1 MNLFLNP
8 KVIALAVL
16 ASLAPFAIDTYLP
29 GFHIIATDLS
39 STPAY
44 VQQSLTFYLIPY
56 TIMTLFHGAISDSI
70 GRIMTIKWGLALF
83 FFASIG
89 CAVATSVEQLWF
101 FRALQGIGGGAGNVV
116 ARAMVR
122 DLYEGAQAQRV
133 MATIQIIFGIA
144 PAVAPIFGGFLLDY
158 GWQSIFVFLA
168 LYAGI
173 AIYFSSRVLPET
185 MLLKD
190 RLPFD
195 LKSIASRYRTI
206 FKNKEFLFLILS
218 LSANFSAF
226 FLYVLASP
234 IFLIDLLGFTEKQ
247 FAYLFVPTV
256 CGMIIG
262 SFIAKKTAGV
272 INPSRVTRF
281 GYFWMLL
288 IVLSNLIYCYFFDNN
303 PIFNIGFIALY
314 NIGMAAIMPIIS
326 IAALDCFPK
335 ARGTAASA
343 QAFMQMFF
351 SSAVAGV
358 IVPICWF
365 STFGLSLGL
374 FFILIFGL
382 FCITRTKL
390 WLIEVSPKNV

>member
-8 KVIALAVL
+8 KVITLAVL

-29 GFHIIATDLS
+29 GFHIIASDLL
-39 STPAY
+39 STPSY

-56 TIMTLFHGAISDSI
+56 TVMTLFHGAISDSI
-70 GRIMTIKWGLALF
+70 GRITTIKWGLALF

-89 CAVATSVEQLWF
+89 CALSTSIEELWF

-144 PAVAPIFGGFLLDY
+144 PAVAPIVGGFLLDY
-158 GWQSIFVFLA
+158 EWQSIFIFLA

-173 AIYFSSRVLPET
+173 AIFLSSKILPET
-185 MLLKD
+185 MPLKD

-195 LKSIASRYRTI
+195 LKSISKRYRTI
-206 FKNKEFLFLILS
+206 FKDKEFIFLILS
-218 LSANFSAF
+218 ISANFSAF

-234 IFLIDLLGFTEKQ
+234 IFLIDLLGFSEKQ

-272 INPSRVTRF
+272 ISPSKVTRF
-281 GYFWMLL
+281 GYFWMAL
-288 IVLSNLIYCYFFDNN
+288 ITISNVVFCYFFDNN
-303 PIFNIGFIALY
+303 PIVNIGFIALY

-335 ARGTAASA
+335 ARGTAASG
-343 QAFMQMFF
+343 QAFMQMLF

-374 FFILIFGL
+374 FFILMFGL
-382 FCITRTKL
+382 VCITRTKL
-390 WLIEVSPKNV
+390 WA

>member
-44 VQQSLTFYLIPY
+44 IQQSLTFYLIPY

-89 CAVATSVEQLWF
+89 CALATSVEQLWF

-158 GWQSIFVFLA
+158 GWQSIFIFLA
-168 LYAGI
+168 LYAAT

-195 LKSIASRYRTI
+195 LKSIASRYRRI
-206 FKNKEFLFLILS
+206 FKDKEFLFLILS

-256 CGMIIG
+256 CGMIMG
-262 SFIAKKTAGV
+262 SLIAKKTAGV
-272 INPSRVTRF
+272 INPSRVIRF

-288 IVLSNLIYCYFFDNN
+288 MALSNLIYCYFIDNN

-335 ARGTAASA
+335 ARGTAASG

-358 IVPICWF
+358 IVPICWY

-374 FFILIFGL
+374 FLILIFGL

-390 WLIEVSPKNV
+390 WAYKNKL

>member
-8 KVIALAVL
+8 KVIALAIL

-44 VQQSLTFYLIPY
+44 IQQSLTFYLIPY

-89 CAVATSVEQLWF
+89 CALATSVEQLWF

-158 GWQSIFVFLA
+158 GWQSIFIFLA
-168 LYAGI
+168 LYAAT
-173 AIYFSSRVLPET
+173 AIFFSSRVLPET

-195 LKSIASRYRTI
+195 LKSIASRYRRI
-206 FKNKEFLFLILS
+206 FKDKEFLFLILS

-256 CGMIIG
+256 CGMIMG
-262 SFIAKKTAGV
+262 SLIAKKTAGV
-272 INPSRVTRF
+272 INPSRVIRF

-288 IVLSNLIYCYFFDNN
+288 MALSNLIYCYFIDNN

-335 ARGTAASA
+335 ARGTAASG

-358 IVPICWF
+358 IVPICWY

-374 FFILIFGL
+374 FLILIFGL

-390 WLIEVSPKNV
+390 WAYKNKL

>member
-8 KVIALAVL
+8 KVIALAIL

-29 GFHIIATDLS
+29 GFHIIASDLL
-39 STPAY
+39 STPSY

-56 TIMTLFHGAISDSI
+56 TVMTLFHGAISDSI
-70 GRIMTIKWGLALF
+70 GRITTIKWGLALF

-89 CAVATSVEQLWF
+89 CALSTSVEELWF

-144 PAVAPIFGGFLLDY
+144 PAVAPIVGGFLLDY
-158 GWQSIFVFLA
+158 EWQSIFIFLA

-173 AIYFSSRVLPET
+173 AIFLSSKILPET
-185 MLLKD
+185 MPLKD

-195 LKSIASRYRTI
+195 LKSISKRYRII
-206 FKNKEFLFLILS
+206 FKDKEFIFMILS
-218 LSANFSAF
+218 ISANFSAF

-234 IFLIDLLGFTEKQ
+234 IFLIDLLGFSEKQ

-272 INPSRVTRF
+272 ISPSKVTRF
-281 GYFWMLL
+281 GYFWMAL
-288 IVLSNLIYCYFFDNN
+288 ITISNVVFCYFFDNN
-303 PIFNIGFIALY
+303 PIVNIGFIALY

-335 ARGTAASA
+335 ARGTAASG
-343 QAFMQMFF
+343 QAFMQMLF

-374 FFILIFGL
+374 FFILMFGL
-382 FCITRTKL
+382 VCITRTKL
-390 WLIEVSPKNV
+390 WA

>member
-44 VQQSLTFYLIPY
+44 IQQSLTFYLIPY

-89 CAVATSVEQLWF
+89 CALATSVEQLWF

-158 GWQSIFVFLA
+158 GWQSIFIFLA
-168 LYAGI
+168 LYAAT
-173 AIYFSSRVLPET
+173 AIFFSSRVLPET

-195 LKSIASRYRTI
+195 LKSIASRYRRI
-206 FKNKEFLFLILS
+206 FKDKEFLFLILS

-256 CGMIIG
+256 CGMIMG
-262 SFIAKKTAGV
+262 SLIAKKTAGV
-272 INPSRVTRF
+272 INPSRVIRF

-288 IVLSNLIYCYFFDNN
+288 MALSNLIYCYFIDNN

-335 ARGTAASA
+335 ARGTAASG

-358 IVPICWF
+358 IVPICWY

-374 FFILIFGL
+374 FLILIFGL

-390 WLIEVSPKNV
+390 WAYKNKL

>member
-8 KVIALAVL
+8 KVIVLAIL

-29 GFHIIATDLS
+29 GFHIIASDLL
-39 STPAY
+39 STPSY

-56 TIMTLFHGAISDSI
+56 TVMTLFHGAISDSI
-70 GRIMTIKWGLALF
+70 GRITTIKWGLALF

-89 CAVATSVEQLWF
+89 CALSTSIEELWF

-144 PAVAPIFGGFLLDY
+144 PAVAPIVGGFLLDY
-158 GWQSIFVFLA
+158 EWQSIFIFLA

-173 AIYFSSRVLPET
+173 AIFLSSRILPET
-185 MLLKD
+185 MPLKD

-195 LKSIASRYRTI
+195 LKSISKRYRTI
-206 FKNKEFLFLILS
+206 FKDKEFIFLILS
-218 LSANFSAF
+218 ISANFSAF

-234 IFLIDLLGFTEKQ
+234 IFLIDLLGFSEKQ

-272 INPSRVTRF
+272 ISPSKVTRF
-281 GYFWMLL
+281 GYFWMAL
-288 IVLSNLIYCYFFDNN
+288 ITISNVVFCYFFDNN
-303 PIFNIGFIALY
+303 PIVNIGFIALY

-335 ARGTAASA
+335 ARGTAASG
-343 QAFMQMFF
+343 QAFMQMLF
-351 SSAVAGV
+351 SSAVAGI

-374 FFILIFGL
+374 FFILMFGL
-382 FCITRTKL
+382 VCITRTKL
-390 WLIEVSPKNV
+390 WA

>member
-1 MNLFLNP
+1 MNLFINP

-29 GFHIIATDLS
+29 GFHVIATDLS

-89 CAVATSVEQLWF
+89 CALATSVEQLWF

-158 GWQSIFVFLA
+158 GWQSIFIFLA
-168 LYAGI
+168 LYAAI

-185 MLLKD
+185 MLLKN

-195 LKSIASRYRTI
+195 LKSIATRYCAI
-206 FKNKEFLFLILS
+206 FKNKEFLLLILS

-281 GYFWMLL
+281 GYFGMFL
-288 IVLSNLIYCYFFDNN
+288 IALSNLIYCYFFDNN

-335 ARGTAASA
+335 ARGTAASG

-374 FFILIFGL
+374 FLILIFGL

-390 WLIEVSPKNV
+390 WAYKSKL

>member
-8 KVIALAVL
+8 KVITLAVL

-29 GFHIIATDLS
+29 GFHIIASDLL
-39 STPAY
+39 STPSY

-56 TIMTLFHGAISDSI
+56 TVMTLFHGAISDSI
-70 GRIMTIKWGLALF
+70 GRITTIKWGLALF

-89 CAVATSVEQLWF
+89 CALSTSIEELWF

-144 PAVAPIFGGFLLDY
+144 PAVAPIVGGFLLDY
-158 GWQSIFVFLA
+158 EWQSIFIFLA

-173 AIYFSSRVLPET
+173 AIFLSSKILPET
-185 MLLKD
+185 VPLKD

-195 LKSIASRYRTI
+195 LKSISKRYRII
-206 FKNKEFLFLILS
+206 FKDKEFIFLILS
-218 LSANFSAF
+218 ISANFSAF

-234 IFLIDLLGFTEKQ
+234 IFLIDLLGFSEKQ

-272 INPSRVTRF
+272 ISPSKVTRF
-281 GYFWMLL
+281 GYFWMSL
-288 IVLSNLIYCYFFDNN
+288 ITISNVIFCYLFENN
-303 PIFNIGFIALY
+303 PIVNIGFIALY

-335 ARGTAASA
+335 ARGTAASG
-343 QAFMQMFF
+343 QAFMQMLF
-351 SSAVAGV
+351 SSAVAGI

-374 FFILIFGL
+374 FFILMFGL
-382 FCITRTKL
+382 VCITRTKL
-390 WLIEVSPKNV
+390 WA

>member
-8 KVIALAVL
+8 KVIALAIL

-29 GFHIIATDLS
+29 GFHIIASDLL
-39 STPAY
+39 STPSY

-56 TIMTLFHGAISDSI
+56 TVMTLFHGAISDSI
-70 GRIMTIKWGLALF
+70 GRITTIKWGLALF

-89 CAVATSVEQLWF
+89 CALSTSVEELWF

-144 PAVAPIFGGFLLDY
+144 PAVAPIVGGFLLDY
-158 GWQSIFVFLA
+158 EWQSIFIFLA

-173 AIYFSSRVLPET
+173 AIFLSSKILPET
-185 MLLKD
+185 VPLKD

-195 LKSIASRYRTI
+195 LKSISKRYRTI
-206 FKNKEFLFLILS
+206 FKDKEFIFLILS
-218 LSANFSAF
+218 ISANFSAF

-234 IFLIDLLGFTEKQ
+234 IFLIDLLGFSEKQ

-272 INPSRVTRF
+272 ISPSKVTRF
-281 GYFWMLL
+281 GYFWMAL
-288 IVLSNLIYCYFFDNN
+288 ITISNVVFCYFFDNN
-303 PIFNIGFIALY
+303 PIVNIGFIALY

-335 ARGTAASA
+335 ARGTAASG
-343 QAFMQMFF
+343 QAFMQMLF

-374 FFILIFGL
+374 FFILMFGL
-382 FCITRTKL
+382 VCITRTKL
-390 WLIEVSPKNV
+390 WA

>member
-158 GWQSIFVFLA
+158 GWQSIFIFLA
-168 LYAGI
+168 LYAAI

-195 LKSIASRYRTI
+195 LKSIATRYRTI
-206 FKNKEFLFLILS
+206 FKNKEFLLLILS

-234 IFLIDLLGFTEKQ
+234 VFLIDLLGFTEKQ

-262 SFIAKKTAGV
+262 SFIAKKTAGI

-281 GYFWMLL
+281 GYFWMFL
-288 IVLSNLIYCYFFDNN
+288 IALSNLIYCYFFENN

-335 ARGTAASA
+335 ARGTAASG
-343 QAFMQMFF
+343 QTFMQMFF

-365 STFGLSLGL
+365 STFGLSSGL
-374 FFILIFGL
+374 FFILVFGL

-390 WLIEVSPKNV
+390 WAYRSKL

>member
-158 GWQSIFVFLA
+158 GWQCIFIFLA
-168 LYAGI
+168 LYAAI

-195 LKSIASRYRTI
+195 LKSIASRYHRI
-206 FKNKEFLFLILS
+206 FKDKEFLFLILS

-281 GYFWMLL
+281 GYLWMLL

-335 ARGTAASA
+335 ARGTAASG

-382 FCITRTKL
+382 FCITRTSLWAYRGKL
-390 WLIEVSPKNV
+390 

>member
-1 MNLFLNP
+1 MSLFLNP

-44 VQQSLTFYLIPY
+44 IQQSLTFYLIPY

-101 FRALQGIGGGAGNVV
+101 FRALQGIGGDAGNVV

-158 GWQSIFVFLA
+158 GWQSIFIFLA
-168 LYAGI
+168 LYAAT
-173 AIYFSSRVLPET
+173 AIFFSSRVLPET

-195 LKSIASRYRTI
+195 LKSIASRYRRI
-206 FKNKEFLFLILS
+206 FKDKEFLFLILS

-256 CGMIIG
+256 CGMIMG
-262 SFIAKKTAGV
+262 SLIAKKTAGV
-272 INPSRVTRF
+272 INPSRVIRF

-288 IVLSNLIYCYFFDNN
+288 MALSNLIYCYFFDNN

-335 ARGTAASA
+335 ARGTAASG

-358 IVPICWF
+358 IVPICWY

-374 FFILIFGL
+374 FLILIFGL
-382 FCITRTKL
+382 FCITRTSLWAYRSKL
-390 WLIEVSPKNV
+390 

>member
-1 MNLFLNP
+1 MSLFFNP

-56 TIMTLFHGAISDSI
+56 TVMTLFHGAISDSI

-89 CAVATSVEQLWF
+89 CALSTSVEQLWF

-133 MATIQIIFGIA
+133 MATIQIMFGIA

-195 LKSIASRYRTI
+195 LKSIAIRYRSI
-206 FKNKEFLFLILS
+206 FKDKEFLLLILS

-234 IFLIDLLGFTEKQ
+234 VFLIDLLGFTEKQ

-272 INPSRVTRF
+272 INPSRVTKI

-288 IVLSNLIYCYFFDNN
+288 IGLSNLIFCYFFDNN
-303 PIFNIGFIALY
+303 PILNIGFIALY

-335 ARGTAASA
+335 ARGTAASG

-390 WLIEVSPKNV
+390 WACRGKL

>member
-1 MNLFLNP
+1 MSLFLNP
-8 KVIALAVL
+8 KVIVLAVL

-89 CAVATSVEQLWF
+89 CALSTSVEQLWF

-158 GWQSIFVFLA
+158 GWQSIFFFLA

-173 AIYFSSRVLPET
+173 AIYFGSKVLPET

-195 LKSIASRYRTI
+195 LKSIAIRYRSI
-206 FKNKEFLFLILS
+206 FKDKEFVLLILS

-234 IFLIDLLGFTEKQ
+234 VFLIDLLGFTEKQ

-272 INPSRVTRF
+272 INPARVTKF
-281 GYFWMLL
+281 SYFWMLL
-288 IVLSNLIYCYFFDNN
+288 MALSNLIFCYFFDNN

-314 NIGMAAIMPIIS
+314 NIGMATIMPIIS

-335 ARGTAASA
+335 ARGTAASG

-351 SSAVAGV
+351 SSTVAGV

-374 FFILIFGL
+374 FFILIFG
-382 FCITRTKL
+382 FICITQTKL
-390 WLIEVSPKNV
+390 WTS

>member
-29 GFHIIATDLS
+29 GFHIIASDLL
-39 STPAY
+39 STPSY

-56 TIMTLFHGAISDSI
+56 TVMTLFHGAISDSI
-70 GRIMTIKWGLALF
+70 GRITTIKWGLALF

-89 CAVATSVEQLWF
+89 CALSTSIEELWF

-144 PAVAPIFGGFLLDY
+144 PAVAPIVGGFLLDY
-158 GWQSIFVFLA
+158 EWQSIFIFLA

-173 AIYFSSRVLPET
+173 AIFLSSKILPET
-185 MLLKD
+185 MPLKD

-195 LKSIASRYRTI
+195 LKSISKRYRTI
-206 FKNKEFLFLILS
+206 FKDKEFIFLILS
-218 LSANFSAF
+218 ISANFSAF

-234 IFLIDLLGFTEKQ
+234 IFLIDLLGFSEKQ

-272 INPSRVTRF
+272 ISPSKVIRF
-281 GYFWMLL
+281 GYFWMAL
-288 IVLSNLIYCYFFDNN
+288 ITISNVVFCYFFDNN
-303 PIFNIGFIALY
+303 PIVNIGFIALY

-335 ARGTAASA
+335 ARGTAASG
-343 QAFMQMFF
+343 QAFMQMLF

-374 FFILIFGL
+374 FFILMFGL
-382 FCITRTKL
+382 VCITRTKL
-390 WLIEVSPKNV
+390 WA

>member
-44 VQQSLTFYLIPY
+44 IQQSLTFYLIPY

-89 CAVATSVEQLWF
+89 CALATSVEQLWF

-158 GWQSIFVFLA
+158 GWQSIFIFLA
-168 LYAGI
+168 LYAAT
-173 AIYFSSRVLPET
+173 AIFFSSRVLPET

-195 LKSIASRYRTI
+195 LKSIASRYRRI
-206 FKNKEFLFLILS
+206 FKDKEFLFLILS

-256 CGMIIG
+256 CGMIMG
-262 SFIAKKTAGV
+262 SLIAKKTAGV
-272 INPSRVTRF
+272 INPSRVIRF

-288 IVLSNLIYCYFFDNN
+288 MALSNLIYCYFIDNN

-335 ARGTAASA
+335 ARGTAASG

-358 IVPICWF
+358 IVPICWY

-374 FFILIFGL
+374 FLILIFGL
-382 FCITRTKL
+382 FCITRTSLWAYKNKL
-390 WLIEVSPKNV
+390 

>member
-44 VQQSLTFYLIPY
+44 IQQSLTFYLIPY

-158 GWQSIFVFLA
+158 GWQSIFIFLA
-168 LYAGI
+168 LYAAI
-173 AIYFSSRVLPET
+173 AIYYSSSVLPET

-195 LKSIASRYRTI
+195 LKSIASRYRRI
-206 FKNKEFLFLILS
+206 FKDKEFLFLILS

-335 ARGTAASA
+335 ARGTAASG

-374 FFILIFGL
+374 FLILIFGL

-390 WLIEVSPKNV
+390 WAYKNKL

>member
-44 VQQSLTFYLIPY
+44 IQQSLTFYLIPY

-89 CAVATSVEQLWF
+89 CALATSVEQLWF

-158 GWQSIFVFLA
+158 GWQSIFIFLA
-168 LYAGI
+168 LYAAT
-173 AIYFSSRVLPET
+173 AIFFSSRVLPET

-195 LKSIASRYRTI
+195 LKSIASRYRRI
-206 FKNKEFLFLILS
+206 FKDKEFLFLILS

-256 CGMIIG
+256 CGMIMG
-262 SFIAKKTAGV
+262 SLIAKKTAGV
-272 INPSRVTRF
+272 INPSRVIRF

-288 IVLSNLIYCYFFDNN
+288 MALSNLIYCYFIDNN

-335 ARGTAASA
+335 ARGTAASG

-358 IVPICWF
+358 IVPICWY

-374 FFILIFGL
+374 FLILIFGL

-390 WLIEVSPKNV
+390 WAYKSKL

>member
-1 MNLFLNP
+1 MNLFINP

-29 GFHIIATDLS
+29 GFHVIATDLS

-89 CAVATSVEQLWF
+89 CALATSVEQLWF

-158 GWQSIFVFLA
+158 GWQSIFIFLA
-168 LYAGI
+168 LYAAI

-185 MLLKD
+185 MLLKN

-195 LKSIASRYRTI
+195 LKSIATRYCTI
-206 FKNKEFLFLILS
+206 FKNKEFLLLILS

-281 GYFWMLL
+281 GYFGMFL
-288 IVLSNLIYCYFFDNN
+288 IALSNLIYCYFFDNN

-335 ARGTAASA
+335 ARGTAASG

-374 FFILIFGL
+374 FIILIFGL

-390 WLIEVSPKNV
+390 WAYKSKL